1 MYDYTGTHPYRI
13 DVDSKQIIYMKRV
26 YDYHEI
32 LSFQRKLYSS
42 QLVDVSSLDLFD
54 VSLREMFLP
63 NRTVDDNTIEVLETD
78 IPVTPTKRCRKK
90 DRKKSIFEYY

>member
-1 MYDYTGTHPYRI
+1 
-13 DVDSKQIIYMKRV
+13 MKRV

-63 NRTVDDNTIEVLETD
+63 NRIVDDNIIEVLETD
-78 IPVTPTKRCRKK
+78 IPVTPPTKRCRKK
-90 DRKKSIFEYY
+90 DRKNSIFEYYSI